1 MRLIELARHRLIAV
15 CIALVAVVSVGNIA
29 TSRPVSAAGLTAI
42 SVVGNHFV
50 DGNGAT
56 IRLLGVNRSGSE
68 YMCTGGG
75 DNVFDGPSDDTSIAA
90 MASWHIN
97 AVRLGLNE
105 DCWLGINGLP
115 VSPLTSAAYQSA
127 IVDYVTRLHAYGI
140 YAILEL
146 HWNAPGTNK
155 SLGQQVMV
163 DADHGTAFWTSVA
176 TTFKSDSK
184 VLFDLY
190 NEPQGIS
197 WACLRDGCMA
207 GFQTVGMQS
216 LVNTVRGTGATQPIL
231 IGGIGYAGDLSQ
243 WLTYRPTDS
252 ASQIVAS
259 FHTYDFV
266 GNCNSLSCAST
277 LLPIAASVP
286 LVTGELGETDCGH
299 SYIDTYMP
307 WADANGI
314 SYLGW
319 AWDTY
324 GCSFPSLISAY
335 DGTPTTFGIGF
346 RDHLAGL
353 AASTVTTVTLVSP
366 NTGLATGGTS
376 VTITG
381 TNFAGA
387 TAVKFGAAASTYT
400 VNSATQI
407 TATSPPGSGVVDVIV
422 TTAGGSSTTSIADE
436 FTYTGPP
443 PPSPAVTS
451 ISPSNGPSG
460 GGTPVTIT
468 GTNLSAA
475 TAVKFGA
482 TTATYT
488 VNSSTQIA
496 ATSPPGSGTQDVTV
510 TTAGGTSA
518 TSSADQ
524 FTYVPRPAVG
534 SLSPSTGTA
543 AGGTSVVVTGSGF
556 SGVTAVTFGTVAAS
570 TYTVNSA
577 TQITATS
584 PPGTGA
590 VDVTVTTAGGSS
602 ATSSADLFTYVQ
614 APGPYHPL
622 VSQRVLDTRT
632 SIGGH
637 HGRLG
642 ADGKMNIQI
651 SGQGGVP
658 TGAAAVVMNVT
669 VTNTTAASF
678 LTIYPTGVPRPLASN
693 LNWVAGQTVPNL
705 VEVALGASGQVTAY
719 NGAGSTDVI
728 FDVAGYVS
736 VPSGT
741 PGTDGLYNPV
751 VPDRILDTRNGNGG
765 YNTAVGA
772 GQTINVQIG
781 GRSGSGVPGTGVSAV
796 ILNVT
801 AIGASASSYL
811 IVYPMGTTRPLA
823 SNLNFVKRQTVPNR
837 VIVGVGTNART
848 ATSGWVSIYNAAGS
862 VNVVADVGG
871 WFTDGTDLAATGSD
885 FGAMTPTRLMDTR
898 NGHGRI
904 GAGGTMTLPVAGLQ
918 GVPANATA
926 VVLNVTV
933 TGPTAAS
940 FMTVWPDGTIRP
952 LASDLNYVA
961 NQTVPNLVV
970 VKVGTGGA
978 VDFYNGTGSTQV
990 VVDIVGWYGD

>member
-1 MRLIELARHRLIAV
+1 MRVRESVRFRLIAV
-15 CIALVAVVSVGNIA
+15 CIGLLAVVSAGNVVTIRSA
-29 TSRPVSAAGLTAI
+29 NAAGLTSI

-50 DGNGAT
+50 NGSGTT

-75 DNVFDGPSDDTSIAA
+75 NNVFDGPSDDTSIAA

-115 VSPLTSAAYQSA
+115 ISPLSSATYQSA
-127 IVDYVTRLHAYGI
+127 IVDYVTRLHAHGI

-176 TTFKSDSK
+176 TTFKSDSM

-197 WACLRDGCMA
+197 WTCLRDGCTA

-216 LVNTVRGTGATQPIL
+216 LVNTVRSTGATQPIL
-231 IGGIGYAGDLSQ
+231 VGGLGYSGDLSQ

-299 SYIDTYMP
+299 GYIDTYMP

-324 GCSFPSLISAY
+324 DCNFPSLISAY
-335 DGTPTTFGIGF
+335 DGTPTAFGTGF
-346 RDHLAGL
+346 RDHLAAL
-353 AASTVTTVTLVSP
+353 ASSTSPTVTLVTP
-366 NTGLATGGTS
+366 NTGPTTGGTS

-381 TNFAGA
+381 TKLTGA
-387 TAVKFGAAASTYT
+387 SAVKFGAAASTYT

-422 TTAGGSSTTSIADE
+422 TTAGGSSATGSADR

-443 PPSPAVTS
+443 PPSPAVS
-451 ISPSNGPSG
+451 AISPSNGPSG

-468 GTNLSAA
+468 GTNFSGA

-482 TTATYT
+482 TTATYA

-496 ATSPPGSGTQDVTV
+496 ATSPPGSGMQDVTV

-518 TSSADQ
+518 TSSADR

-534 SLSPSTGTA
+534 SLAPSTGSA
-543 AGGTSVVVTGSGF
+543 LGGTSVVVTGSAF
-556 SGVTAVTFGTVAAS
+556 SGVTAVKFGTVSAG

-584 PPGTGA
+584 PAGTGA

-614 APGPYHPL
+614 PPGPFHPL
-622 VSQRVLDTRT
+622 ASQRLLDTRT
-632 SIGGH
+632 TIGGH
-637 HGRLG
+637 PGQLG
-642 ADGKMNIQI
+642 AGAKMDIQI
-651 SGQGGVP
+651 SGRGGVP

-678 LTIYPTGVPRPLASN
+678 LSIYPTGAAGPVASS

-705 VEVALGASGQVTAY
+705 VEVALGAGGQVTAY

-751 VPDRILDTRNGNGG
+751 VPNRILDTRNGNGG
-765 YNTAVGA
+765 YNAPVGP

-801 AIGASASSYL
+801 ATDASASSYL
-811 IVYPMGTTRPLA
+811 IVYPMGTTRPQA
-823 SNLNFVKRQTVPNR
+823 SNLNFVKGQTVPNR
-837 VIVGVGTNART
+837 VIVEVGTNPQT
-848 ATSGWVSIYNAAGS
+848 ATSGWVSIYNATGS
-862 VNVVADVGG
+862 VNVLADVGG
-871 WFTDGTDLAATGSD
+871 WFTDGTDLTATGSD
-885 FGAMTPTRLMDTR
+885 FGSMTPTRLIDTR
-898 NGHGRI
+898 SGHGAI
-904 GAGGTMTLPVAGLQ
+904 GPGGTMTLPVAGAQ

-933 TGPTAAS
+933 TSPTAAS
-940 FMTVWPDGTIRP
+940 FMTVWPDGTTRP

-970 VKVGTGGA
+970 VKVGSGGA

-990 VVDIVGWYGD
+990 VVDIVGWYGQ